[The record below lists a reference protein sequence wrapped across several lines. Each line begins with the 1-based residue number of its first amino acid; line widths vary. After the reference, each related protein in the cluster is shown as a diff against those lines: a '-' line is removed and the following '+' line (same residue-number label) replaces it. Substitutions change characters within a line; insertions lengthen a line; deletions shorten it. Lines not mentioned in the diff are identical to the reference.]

1 MLLFRKFRNGYELL
15 NFRKANYS
23 NESCGISWGNQFGYT
38 SRGCL
43 IKFHNF
49 RKIRLFH
56 SSLKIPEIF
65 TRIFL
70 RRFVSLFQK
79 SHANVGIL
87 MTVECRAA
95 SPQKGRNFD
104 DVKKKKNHCWI
115 EDLRKFC
122 SNFVASSSENSIFTS
137 ISRRNSSK
145 LALISLTQHWA
156 FGTSKVEPWTISH
169 YVRY

>member
-65 TRIFL
+65 TRIFH
-70 RRFVSLFQK
+70 RRFVSLFEK

-104 DVKKKKNHCWI
+104 DVKKKNPLLDRRFAEI
-115 EDLRKFC
+115 LFKFRGVILC
-122 SNFVASSSENSIFTS
+122 TS

-145 LALISLTQHWA
+145 LALNSLTQHWA

>member
-43 IKFHNF
+43 IKSHNF

-70 RRFVSLFQK
+70 RRFVSLFEK

-104 DVKKKKNHCWI
+104 DVKKKPTVGSKICG
-115 EDLRKFC
+115 
-122 SNFVASSSENSIFTS
+122 NFVQ
-137 ISRRNSSK
+137 ISWRHPRKIRSLPPFPVEIRRNSLS
-145 LALISLTQHWA
+145 I
-156 FGTSKVEPWTISH
+156 V
-169 YVRY
+169 

>member
-1 MLLFRKFRNGYELL
+1 LLLFRKFRNGYELL

-104 DVKKKKNHCWI
+104 DVKKKKKPLLDRRFAEI
-115 EDLRKFC
+115 LFKFRGVILGKFDLYLHFPSKF
-122 SNFVASSSENSIFTS
+122 
-137 ISRRNSSK
+137 
-145 LALISLTQHWA
+145 
-156 FGTSKVEPWTISH
+156 VETRSH
-169 YVRY
+169 